1 MSLLRF
7 NSWAILIKDANLDSK
22 EYEIIQALK
31 KHKCKIVAINEN
43 QINVDGV
50 EVYESLKDVPY
61 NIDVVVVLDESV
73 ETYVMLDEMELLDIK
88 NIWLEKDCNNENV
101 LKKARDMKLNIE
113 YKFSLT
119 KELKK

>member
-22 EYEIIQALK
+22 EYEIIQTLK
-31 KHKCKIVAINEN
+31 KHKCKVVAISEN
-43 QINVDGV
+43 QINIDDVD
-50 EVYESLKDVPY
+50 VYESLKDVPY
-61 NIDVVVVLDESV
+61 NIDVVVVLDETV
-73 ETYVMLDEMELLDIK
+73 ETYAMLEEMELLDIK
-88 NIWLEKDCNNENV
+88 NIWFEKGCQHENA

-113 YKFSLT
+113 YKFSLV